1 MIKIEELQMSIQKY
15 LNKFWQTLNGTDK
28 KELDE
33 ALIQQGESDD
43 EKKIIAEVCAEID
56 LEHDLMEELVASKKD
71 PGQWLEEKIE
81 ETVKEVK
88 PDDTQEE
95 VEMIKESVADSM
107 EAKIGIEADGLT
119 EEATIITT
127 SMESEEIKKEE

>member
-1 MIKIEELQMSIQKY
+1 MNKIEELQMSIQKY
-15 LNKFWQTLNGTDK
+15 LNKFWQALNGKDK

-88 PDDTQEE
+88 PDATQEE

-107 EAKIGIEADGLT
+107 ETEIGIEADGLT

>member
-15 LNKFWQTLNGTDK
+15 LNKFWQALNGTDK
-28 KELDE
+28 NELDE

-56 LEHDLMEELVASKKD
+56 LEHDLMEKLVASKKD

-88 PDDTQEE
+88 PDATQEE
-95 VEMIKESVADSM
+95 VEMVKESVADSM
-107 EAKIGIEADGLT
+107 EAEIGIEADGLT
-119 EEATIITT
+119 EEATIITK

>member
-15 LNKFWQTLNGTDK
+15 LNKFWQALNGTDK

-33 ALIQQGESDD
+33 ALIQQGESDE

-88 PDDTQEE
+88 PDATQEE
-95 VEMIKESVADSM
+95 VEMVKESVADSM
-107 EAKIGIEADGLT
+107 EADIGIEADGLT